1 MPMKWNLG
9 LLYKS
14 IDDPQIE
21 KDIQASEKAV
31 KTFINKWK
39 GDDNYLKDSQILKN
53 ALDDYEK
60 LYSETG
66 VILKP
71 YYYTHLSKELDLNN
85 KELKALLNK
94 LSHKATKLGNELQFF
109 EISLSKIPKSKQ
121 KEFVNSKVLR
131 DYNHFLEML
140 FASAEFVLRDE
151 EEKVFSLTSKPSF
164 GNWVTMIEEL
174 LSKQTL
180 QVVDEDSNTK
190 DVSYNEASR
199 FLISTKKDVRDIAA
213 KEFNKINSK
222 YMEIAEYEMNSILE
236 RKQINDEYRK
246 VPRPDLPRHL
256 STDVDS
262 EVVDTLVQVV
272 TENFDISKEF
282 YKKKAKLLGQ
292 KTIGYHERNVPLGK
306 VDKEIG
312 FERGIEIVKDTF
324 YSLDD
329 EFGDILNSFIKNR
342 QIDAFPKANKSGGA
356 YCTKAGKKL
365 PTYIL
370 LNYNDKVNDVLT
382 IAHESGHGIHSE
394 LASMQNALNDGY
406 SLALAEV
413 ASTFFE
419 DFTLEKIVEETKNE
433 DIIKSLKFESMS
445 DSINTIFRQ
454 IAFYNFEKDL
464 HFTFREKGYLSHEE
478 ISDLFVKHMK
488 SYLGDA
494 VNVDDGMRYGWIY
507 VSHFRRFFYVYTYA
521 SGLLISKYL
530 QKRVREDSDF
540 IESFKDFLKA
550 GSSKSVKNIFMDLDV
565 DISKKE
571 FWEESVK
578 ELRDSISGQLV

>member
-1 MPMKWNLG
+1 
-9 LLYKS
+9 
-14 IDDPQIE
+14 
-21 KDIQASEKAV
+21 
-31 KTFINKWK
+31 
-39 GDDNYLKDSQILKN
+39 LKN